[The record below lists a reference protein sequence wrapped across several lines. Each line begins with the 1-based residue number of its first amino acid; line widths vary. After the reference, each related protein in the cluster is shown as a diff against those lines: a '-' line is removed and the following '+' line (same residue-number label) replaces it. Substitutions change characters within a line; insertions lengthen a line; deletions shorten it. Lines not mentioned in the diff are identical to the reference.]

1 MRTLW
6 GILRMLQVCWCPHT
20 SELILCL
27 TVFIFRLHYNQE
39 ELYFLKIPFGITTKE
54 ITLPPALSTIIVTA
68 QYSKGSML
76 HLMWAWGSKEQEEAF
91 WYYFVRLFWIV
102 YLWPNV
108 IYVVLCAYVLLGS
121 ICFTHSDSFAIERC
135 NILGRYWN
143 KNWHYHDDFVVCVSV
158 VCRNYWW

>member
-27 TVFIFRLHYNQE
+27 TVSIFRLLQSGRVVFSKNPVWYHDEGDYTTSRFVNDYSDSPIFQRKYVA
-39 ELYFLKIPFGITTKE
+39 LDVSLRLQRAGRGI
-54 ITLPPALSTIIVTA
+54 LVL
-68 QYSKGSML
+68 L
-76 HLMWAWGSKEQEEAF
+76 
-91 WYYFVRLFWIV
+91 RCLFWIV

-108 IYVVLCAYVLLGS
+108 IYICCTLCAYVLLGS

-135 NILGRYWN
+135 NILGRY
-143 KNWHYHDDFVVCVSV
+143 
-158 VCRNYWW
+158 